1 MAARIPARLVAAL
14 QGSHHTVILTGSGVS
29 AESGIPTFRDP
40 QSGLWARYRPEDLA
54 TPAAFERDP
63 VLVWQWYQ
71 WRRELISAARPNAA
85 HTAIAA
91 LERLLPKMTLVT
103 QNVDGLHQ
111 RAGSRAVIEF
121 HGNIHRNRCAVE
133 HRLVELDVRGT
144 DKPPRCP
151 HCNARLRPDVVW
163 FGERIAP
170 AALNMATCAAADCDL
185 FIVAGTSAMVQPA
198 AGLAELARDSG
209 ALLVEI
215 NTARTALSASA
226 DICLAGAAAESL
238 PAMVRALGRTDS
250 RNAP

>member
-1 MAARIPARLVAAL
+1 MATPIPARLVAAL
-14 QGSHHTVILTGSGVS
+14 RGSRHTVILTGSGVS

-40 QSGLWARYRPEDLA
+40 RSGLWARYRPEDLA

-71 WRRELISAARPNAA
+71 WRRELISTARPNAA

-91 LERLLPKMTLVT
+91 LERLLPKLTLVT

-133 HRLVELDVRGT
+133 HCLVDLDVRGA

-151 HCNARLRPDVVW
+151 HCNARVRPDVVW
-163 FGERIAP
+163 FGEPIAP
-170 AALNMATCAAADCDL
+170 AALSMATCAAGDCDL

-198 AGLAELARDSG
+198 AGLAGLARGCG

-215 NTARTALSASA
+215 NTARTALSATA
-226 DICLAGAAAESL
+226 DICLEGSAAESL
-238 PAMVRALGRTDS
+238 PAMLRTLGRAD
-250 RNAP
+250 